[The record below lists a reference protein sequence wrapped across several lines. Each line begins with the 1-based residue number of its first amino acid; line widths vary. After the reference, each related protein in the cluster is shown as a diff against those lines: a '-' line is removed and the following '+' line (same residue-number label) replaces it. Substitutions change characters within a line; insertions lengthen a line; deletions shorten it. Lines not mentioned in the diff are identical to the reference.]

1 MPTAFLAG
9 IQAQTAEC
17 LVVGEITA
25 KDLVVA
31 LNKVC
36 LGGEG
41 GQGRWGAVRL
51 SCLLESVC
59 VTR

>member
-1 MPTAFLAG
+1 MTYARMLLYCALAG

-31 LNKVC
+31 LNKVGVVLQPVMRMPGC
-36 LGGEG
+36 AACI
-41 GQGRWGAVRL
+41 R
-51 SCLLESVC
+51 
-59 VTR
+59 